1 MNEIVLSLFG
11 ALQITLN
18 GKPISGIDSDK
29 VRALFVFL
37 AVEADQT
44 HRRDALAEM
53 FWPDKPE
60 GDGRKNLR
68 QSLANLRKS
77 IGDRGSAS
85 PFLISS
91 RDKIQFNAGSS
102 CTIDSVEFQDLIKNT
117 QDHAHES
124 LDTCG
129 ACSERLERAVELY
142 QGDFLEQFYLT
153 DSPAFEEWSIRH
165 RENLQRQMSEVM
177 RGLISIQE
185 KQNDLRIACEY
196 ARKLVTLEPWSEGNH
211 RLLMRLLALSGNRSA
226 ALKQYHTCQQI
237 LAAELGVDPAK
248 ETTDLYEQIKEW
260 ELGIPSQSDLIAPL
274 VDEAAPAL
282 EPDSEA
288 RSRRLVPIWIRGL
301 LAIGAVLAVGYA
313 LNYAVNVRTTR
324 ELVSQQQPVGTEQT
338 SSTPTTSQALSTQ
351 DVHPNLPIAGD
362 GYEIGELLFE
372 DDFQGPLSHLWGY
385 EYGHDPWLTEEVDGR
400 SVLVAN
406 MEQTDGMGGGDWRD
420 YVAQFDFY
428 LSKPNHEGYYSLHV
442 STRTYGCSA
451 IEFRPNRYLVNLTPE
466 GIHFDRNA
474 CESDQY
480 FSLINPYPVSPREW
494 HTLQIFN
501 YHEKYRVVLDEVEIF
516 NITIDPPVESGGVLF
531 EVAFRGV
538 EYYIDHFRI
547 YELVS
552 SEG

>member
-11 ALQITLN
+11 TLQITLN
-18 GKPISGIDSDK
+18 GKPISGLDSDK
-29 VRALFVFL
+29 VLALFVFL

-44 HRRDALAEM
+44 HRRDSLAEI

-102 CTIDSVEFQDLIKNT
+102 CTIDIVEFQDLIKKT
-117 QDHAHES
+117 RSHAHEN
-124 LDTCG
+124 LDSCG
-129 ACSERLERAVELY
+129 TCSERLERAAELY
-142 QGDFLEQFYLT
+142 QGDFLEHFYLT

-165 RENLQRQMSEVM
+165 RENLQRQMSEVL
-177 RGLISIQE
+177 RRLISIQE
-185 KQNDLRIACEY
+185 KQNDLWIACEY

-260 ELGIPSQSDLIAPL
+260 KLDTPSQSDLIAPL
-274 VDEAAPAL
+274 VEEDAPTL
-282 EPDSEA
+282 DPDAET
-288 RSRRLVPIWIRGL
+288 RPRRPVPIWIRGL
-301 LAIGAVLAVGYA
+301 LAAAVILAVGYA
-313 LNYAVNVRTTR
+313 LNYAVRSRTSGQPAS
-324 ELVSQQQPVGTEQT
+324 LQQPFGTEQT
-338 SSTPTTSQALSTQ
+338 ISTPATSQALSTQ
-351 DVHPNLPIAGD
+351 DVPPNLPIAGD

-385 EYGHDPWLTEEVDGR
+385 EYGHDPWLTEVVDGR

-420 YVAQFDFY
+420 YLAQFDLY
-428 LSKPNHEGYYSLHV
+428 LSKPSHEGFYSLTF
-442 STRTYGCSA
+442 STRNYGCSA

-480 FSLINPYPVSPREW
+480 FSLDNPFSVSPSEW
-494 HTLQIFN
+494 HTIRIFN

-531 EVAFRGV
+531 EVAYRGV

-547 YELVS
+547 YELVPID
-552 SEG
+552 E

>member
-1 MNEIVLSLFG
+1 MNEIALSLFG
-11 ALQITLN
+11 SLQITLN

-44 HRRDALAEM
+44 HRRDALAEI

-124 LDTCG
+124 LDSCG
-129 ACSERLERAVELY
+129 VCSERLERAAELY

-153 DSPAFEEWSIRH
+153 DSPTFEEWSIRH
-165 RENLQRQMSEVM
+165 RENLQRQMSEVL

-185 KQNDLRIACEY
+185 KQNDLQIACEY

-237 LAAELGVDPAK
+237 LATELSVDPAK

-260 ELGIPSQSDLIAPL
+260 KLDIPSQSDLIAPL
-274 VDEAAPAL
+274 VEEKMPTL

-288 RSRRLVPIWIRGL
+288 PSRRPVPIWVRGL
-301 LAIGAVLAVGYA
+301 LAAAVILAVGYA
-313 LNYAVNVRTTR
+313 LNYAMNVRTTR
-324 ELVSQQQPVGTEQT
+324 ELASLEQSFGTEQT
-338 SSTPTTSQALSTQ
+338 SSTPTSSQAMPTQ
-351 DVHPNLPIAGD
+351 EVTLNLPVGED
-362 GYEIGELLFE
+362 DYEIGEILYKE
-372 DDFQGPLSHLWGY
+372 DFTDPLPNFWWYDG
-385 EYGHDPWLTEEVDGR
+385 GQDPWLTADIDER
-400 SVLVAN
+400 SVLVAST
-406 MEQTDGMGGGDWRD
+406 EQAYGMDVGEWRD
-420 YVAQFDFY
+420 YLAQFDFY
-428 LSKPNHEGYYSLHV
+428 LSKPNADGFYSLHV
-442 STRTYGCSA
+442 STMHQTCSP
-451 IEFRPNRYLVNLTPE
+451 ILNQPNCYSMYIAPE
-466 GIHFDRNA
+466 GIRFDRNA
-474 CESDQY
+474 CDSDHY
-480 FSLINPYPVSPREW
+480 FSLDNPYYVSPREW

-501 YHEKYRVVLDEVEIF
+501 YREKYRVVLDDVEIF
-516 NITIDPPVESGGVLF
+516 NIIIDHPIESGGMQFQLDF
-531 EVAFRGV
+531 GGEF
-538 EYYIDHFRI
+538 YLDHFRI

>member
-1 MNEIVLSLFG
+1 MNEIALSLFG
-11 ALQITLN
+11 SLQITLN

-44 HRRDALAEM
+44 HRRDALAEI

-124 LDTCG
+124 LDSCG
-129 ACSERLERAVELY
+129 VCSERLERAAELY

-165 RENLQRQMSEVM
+165 RENLQRQMSEVL

-185 KQNDLRIACEY
+185 KQNDLQIACEY

-211 RLLMRLLALSGNRSA
+211 RLLMRLLALTGNRSA

-237 LAAELGVDPAK
+237 LATELGVDPAK

-274 VDEAAPAL
+274 VDADGPAL
-282 EPDSEA
+282 EPVSEA
-288 RSRRLVPIWIRGL
+288 LSRPPVSIWIRWF
-301 LAIGAVLAVGYA
+301 LAAAAVLAVGYA
-313 LNYAVNVRTTR
+313 LYYALNVRTPMGL
-324 ELVSQQQPVGTEQT
+324 EPQEQPVGTERT
-338 SSTPTTSQALSTQ
+338 ISTPTSSQAMPTQ
-351 DVHPNLPIAGD
+351 EITLNLPVGED
-362 GYEIGELLFE
+362 GYEIGEILYKE
-372 DDFQGPLSHLWGY
+372 DFTDPLPNFWWYDG
-385 EYGHDPWLTEEVDGR
+385 GQDPWLTADIDER
-400 SVLVAN
+400 SVLVAST
-406 MEQTDGMGGGDWRD
+406 EQAYGMDVGEWSDHL
-420 YVAQFDFY
+420 AQFDFY
-428 LSKPNHEGYYSLHV
+428 LSKPNADGFYSLHV
-442 STRTYGCSA
+442 STMHQTCSP
-451 IEFRPNRYLVNLTPE
+451 ILNQPNCYSMYIAPE
-466 GIHFDRNA
+466 GIRFDRNA
-474 CESDQY
+474 CDSDHY
-480 FSLINPYPVSPREW
+480 FSLDNPYYVSPREW

-501 YHEKYRVVLDEVEIF
+501 YREKYRVVLDDVEIF
-516 NITIDPPVESGGVLF
+516 NIIIDHPIESGGMQFQLDF
-531 EVAFRGV
+531 GGEF
-538 EYYIDHFRI
+538 YLDHFRI

>member
-1 MNEIVLSLFG
+1 MNEIALSLFG
-11 ALQITLN
+11 SLQITLN

-44 HRRDALAEM
+44 HRRDALAEI

-124 LDTCG
+124 LDSCG
-129 ACSERLERAVELY
+129 VCSERLERAAELY

-165 RENLQRQMSEVM
+165 RENLQRQMSEVL

-185 KQNDLRIACEY
+185 KQNDLQIACEY

-211 RLLMRLLALSGNRSA
+211 RLLMRLLALTGNRSA

-237 LAAELGVDPAK
+237 LATELGVDPAK

-274 VDEAAPAL
+274 VDADGPAL
-282 EPDSEA
+282 EPVSEA
-288 RSRRLVPIWIRGL
+288 LSRPPVSIWIRWF
-301 LAIGAVLAVGYA
+301 LAAAAVLAVGYA
-313 LNYAVNVRTTR
+313 LYYALNVRTPMGL
-324 ELVSQQQPVGTEQT
+324 EPQEQPVGTERT
-338 SSTPTTSQALSTQ
+338 ISTPTSSQAMPTQ
-351 DVHPNLPIAGD
+351 EITLNLPVGED
-362 GYEIGELLFE
+362 GYEIGEILYKE
-372 DDFQGPLSHLWGY
+372 DFTDPLPNFWGCD
-385 EYGHDPWLTEEVDGR
+385 GGQDPWLTADIDER
-400 SVLVAN
+400 SVLVAST
-406 MEQTDGMGGGDWRD
+406 EQAYGMDVGEWSDHL
-420 YVAQFDFY
+420 AQFDFY
-428 LSKPNHEGYYSLHV
+428 LSKPNADGFYSLHV
-442 STRTYGCSA
+442 STMHQTCSP
-451 IEFRPNRYLVNLTPE
+451 ILNQPNCYSMYIAPE
-466 GIHFDRNA
+466 GIRFDRNA
-474 CESDQY
+474 CDSDHY
-480 FSLINPYPVSPREW
+480 FSLDNPYYVSPREW
-494 HTLQIFN
+494 HTLQIFK
-501 YHEKYRVVLDEVEIF
+501 YREKYRVVLDDVEIF
-516 NITIDPPVESGGVLF
+516 NIIIDHPIESGLMQFQLDFGGEFYL
-531 EVAFRGV
+531 
-538 EYYIDHFRI
+538 DHFRI

>member
-44 HRRDALAEM
+44 HRRDALAEI
-53 FWPDKPE
+53 FWPDKHQ

-102 CTIDSVEFQDLIKNT
+102 CTIDIVEFQDLIKKT
-117 QDHAHES
+117 RSHAHEN
-124 LDTCG
+124 LDSCG
-129 ACSERLERAVELY
+129 TCSERLERAAELY

-165 RENLQRQMSEVM
+165 RENLQRQMSEVL

-282 EPDSEA
+282 VPDSEA

-301 LAIGAVLAVGYA
+301 LAAAVILAVGYA
-313 LNYAVNVRTTR
+313 LYNAMSSRLSGQST
-324 ELVSQQQPVGTEQT
+324 SPDQPVDIAQT
-338 SSTPTTSQALSTQ
+338 TSTSTPSQKMPTQ
-351 DVHPNLPIAGD
+351 DVPLHLPVAGD
-362 GYEIGELLFE
+362 GYEIGELL
-372 DDFQGPLSHLWGY
+372 
-385 EYGHDPWLTEEVDGR
+385 WLLIWSRPTAWAGGIGATTLPSLIFTSRNRTMRVIILCMSRRGR
-400 SVLVAN
+400 MDVL
-406 MEQTDGMGGGDWRD
+406 R
-420 YVAQFDFY
+420 
-428 LSKPNHEGYYSLHV
+428 SS
-442 STRTYGCSA
+442 
-451 IEFRPNRYLVNLTPE
+451 
-466 GIHFDRNA
+466 FDRIA
-474 CESDQY
+474 T
-480 FSLINPYPVSPREW
+480 W
-494 HTLQIFN
+494 
-501 YHEKYRVVLDEVEIF
+501 
-516 NITIDPPVESGGVLF
+516 
-531 EVAFRGV
+531 
-538 EYYIDHFRI
+538 
-547 YELVS
+547 
-552 SEG
+552 

>member
-1 MNEIVLSLFG
+1 MNELVLSLFG
-11 ALQITLN
+11 TLQITLN

-44 HRRDALAEM
+44 HRRDTLAEI

-102 CTIDSVEFQDLIKNT
+102 CIIDIVEFQDLINKT
-117 QDHAHES
+117 RSHAHES
-124 LDTCG
+124 LDSCG
-129 ACSERLERAVELY
+129 ACSERLERAAELY

-165 RENLQRQMSEVM
+165 RESLQRQTSEVL
-177 RGLISIQE
+177 RGLISIRE
-185 KQNDLRIACEY
+185 KQNDLRTACEY

-226 ALKQYHTCQQI
+226 ALKQFHTCQQI
-237 LAAELGVDPAK
+237 LASELGVDPAK
-248 ETTDLYEQIKEW
+248 ETVDLFEQIKEW
-260 ELGIPSQSDLIAPL
+260 KLGIPSQSDLIAPL
-274 VDEAAPAL
+274 IDDASTAL
-282 EPDSEA
+282 KPESDA
-288 RSRRLVPIWIRGL
+288 RLKQPVLIWIRGL
-301 LAIGAVLAVGYA
+301 VAIGAVLAVGYA
-313 LNYAVNVRTTR
+313 LNAALKERTPSGASGS
-324 ELVSQQQPVGTEQT
+324 EQPIGTEQT
-338 SSTPTTSQALSTQ
+338 ISTMTPTQTMPAQEVPLYM
-351 DVHPNLPIAGD
+351 PIVGD
-362 GYEIGELLFE
+362 GYKIGELLFK

-385 EYGHDPWLTEEVDGR
+385 EYGHAPWLTEEIDGR

-406 MEQTDGMGGGDWRD
+406 TEQTDGMGGGDWRD
-420 YVAQFDFY
+420 YVARFDFY
-428 LSKPNHEGYYSLHV
+428 LSKPNHEGYHSLHI

-451 IEFRPNRYLVNLTPE
+451 IEFRPNRYSLILTSE

-474 CESDQY
+474 CESDLY
-480 FSLINPYPVSPREW
+480 FSLDNPYSVSPGEW
-494 HTLQIFN
+494 HTIQIFN

-516 NITIDPPVESGGVLF
+516 NIIIDPPVESGGVLF
-531 EVAFRGV
+531 EVDFRGV
-538 EYYIDHFRI
+538 ENYIDHFRI
-547 YELVS
+547 YELVPID
-552 SEG
+552 E